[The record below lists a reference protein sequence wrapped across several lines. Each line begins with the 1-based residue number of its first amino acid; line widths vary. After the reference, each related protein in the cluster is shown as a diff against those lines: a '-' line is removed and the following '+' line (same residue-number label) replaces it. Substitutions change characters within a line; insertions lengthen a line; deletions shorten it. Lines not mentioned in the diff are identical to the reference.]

1 VVSREEITMNAQD
14 NEAKETKKT
23 LVRRCYD
30 EVWSKGNLAVV
41 DELMT
46 SDYVNID
53 PATPGTRLEGR
64 EAFKQLVGT
73 LRGAF
78 QDMKMTIDAQHVDGN
93 VVVTEWTSH
102 AVHRGALL
110 GIPPTGKAGVTT
122 GVTVSTL
129 VGGKIAE
136 DRAIW
141 DLFGLMTRLGVIPS

>member
-1 VVSREEITMNAQD
+1 VLSREEITMNP
-14 NEAKETKKT
+14 EEKKS
-23 LVRRCYD
+23 LIRRCYD
-30 EVWSKGNLAVV
+30 EVWSRGNLAAV

-46 SDYVNID
+46 ADYVNID

-64 EAFKQLVGT
+64 EAFKQLVGK

-78 QDMKMTIDAQHVDGN
+78 QDMRMTITAQHVDGD

-102 AVHRGALL
+102 AVHRGVLDGL
-110 GIPPTGKAGVTT
+110 PPTGKAGQTT

-129 VGGKIAE
+129 AGGRIRE

-141 DLFGLMTRLGVIPS
+141 DLFGLMRRLGVIPG

>member
-14 NEAKETKKT
+14 KEAKKQ
-23 LVRRCYD
+23 LVRRYYD
-30 EVWSKGNLAVV
+30 EVWSKGNLALV

-64 EAFKQLVGT
+64 EAFKQLVAKM
-73 LRGAF
+73 RGAF
-78 QDMKMTIDAQHVDGN
+78 QEMKMTIDAQHVDGD

-102 AVHRGALL
+102 AVHRGALM
-110 GIPPTGKAGVTT
+110 GIPPTGKASVTT

-129 VGGKIAE
+129 VGGRIAQ

-141 DLFGLMTRLGVIPS
+141 DLFGLMRRLGVIPS

>member
-14 NEAKETKKT
+14 KEAKKD
-23 LVRRCYD
+23 LVRRYYD
-30 EVWSKGNLAVV
+30 EVWSKGNLAFV
-41 DELMT
+41 DEAMT

-64 EAFKQLVGT
+64 EAFKHLVGA

-78 QDMKMTIDAQHVDGN
+78 QEMKMTIDAQHVDGD

-102 AVHRGALL
+102 AVHRGELM
-110 GIPPTGKAGVTT
+110 GIPPTGKAGATT

-129 VGGKIAE
+129 VGGKIAQ
-136 DRAIW
+136 DRAQW
-141 DLFGLMTRLGVIPS
+141 DMFGLMRRLGVIPS